1 MINQKLSTL
10 IQVVAATALVNTV
23 INVKPTNAAVLTTF
37 EAASIQNSTYYNQFG
52 NNDDNGSIT
61 VYSQTFNGSNTSTV
75 VGNQHYSSGSPSIG
89 GVTTNYQWIDN
100 GKLIGTYDQ
109 VYVRTADSYGGAID
123 PSSNGGRSNYLTVN
137 PNLGGLSQTTLTFEE
152 DQKYFG
158 MWWSAGDT
166 QNRLA
171 FYDGDNN
178 LVGNFDSNLL
188 TQTIQQMPI
197 ASQAVYKGNPLTSPK
212 QNTGEYYAYV
222 NFFTTGTSTIKKVV
236 FSNAVSTGFE
246 SDNHSVATSYNSVR
260 GTAVPEPLTVL
271 GALTAIAFGIAFKRH
286 AAKVNANYES
296 EGNPAV

>member
-1 MINQKLSTL
+1 MINKKLSTL

-37 EAASIQNSTYYNQFG
+37 EAATVQNSTYYNQFG
-52 NNDDNGSIT
+52 NNDDNGSVT
-61 VYSQTFNGSNTSTV
+61 VYNQTFNGSNASTV

-89 GVTTNYQWIDN
+89 GVTNNYQWIDN

-109 VYVRTADSYGGAID
+109 VYVRTADSYGGAVD

-137 PNLGGLSQTTLTFEE
+137 PNLGGLSKTTLTFEE

-171 FYDGDNN
+171 FYDGNNN
-178 LVGNFDSNLL
+178 LVGNFDSSLL
-188 TQTIQQMPI
+188 TQTIQQMPV
-197 ASQAVYKGNPLTSPK
+197 ATQNLYKGNPLTSPK

-222 NFFTTGTSTIKKVV
+222 NFFTTETSSIRKVV

-260 GTAVPEPLTVL
+260 GAGVPEGTAVPEPLTIL
-271 GALTAIAFGIAFKRH
+271 GAATAVGFGVVFKRH
-286 AAKVNANYES
+286 ASKNNQEDS
-296 EGNPAV
+296 

>member
-23 INVKPTNAAVLTTF
+23 INVQPTQAAVLTTF
-37 EAASIQNSTYYNQFG
+37 EAATMQNGTYYNQFG
-52 NNDDNGSIT
+52 NNDDNGSVT
-61 VYSQTFNGSNTSTV
+61 VYNQTFNGNNASTV
-75 VGNQHYSSGSPSIG
+75 VGNQHYSSGSPTIN
-89 GVTTNYQWIDN
+89 GVTKNYQWIDN

-109 VYVRTADSYGGAID
+109 IFVRTADSYGGAVD

-137 PNLGGLSQTTLTFEE
+137 PSLGGLSQTTLTFEE

-158 MWWSAGDT
+158 MWWSAGDNK
-166 QNRLA
+166 NRLA

-178 LVGNFDSNLL
+178 MVGNFDSNLL
-188 TQTIQQMPI
+188 TKTIQQMPV
-197 ASQAVYKGNPLTSPK
+197 ATQDLYKGNPLTSPN

-222 NFFTTGTSTIKKVV
+222 NFFTTGTSSIRKVV
-236 FSNAVSTGFE
+236 FSNATSTGFE
-246 SDNHSVATSYNSVR
+246 SDNHSVATSYNSIR

-271 GALTAIAFGIAFKRH
+271 GALIAIAFGIAFKLH
-286 AAKVNANYES
+286 AAKVNQNSEF